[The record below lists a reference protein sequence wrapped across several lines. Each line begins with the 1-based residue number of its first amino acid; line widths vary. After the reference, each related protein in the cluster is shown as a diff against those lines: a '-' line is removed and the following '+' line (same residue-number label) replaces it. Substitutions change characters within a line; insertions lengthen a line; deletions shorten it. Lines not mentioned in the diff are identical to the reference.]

1 MPNLVRWVN
10 PRQWPGRARRENGHV
25 DDFPTYPSGL
35 RLTGRRVVVVGGGQV
50 AQRRV
55 PGLLAVGADVY
66 VVSPHVTP
74 AIEGLVGAGE
84 VTWLER
90 RFEAADLDETWYVIA
105 ATNDRES
112 NEAVTAAAEERRIF
126 CVRADDA
133 TEATAWTPAVGRH
146 AGVTVAVL
154 GNRDPR
160 RSASVRDEI
169 LEGLRE
175 GTIAARHHR
184 DRSPGVVLVGGGPG
198 DPELMS
204 VAGRKA
210 LMEADVVV
218 ADRLAPRELLGELP
232 ADVELIDV
240 AKLPRGRSAQQEE
253 INRVIV
259 ERALAGQRVVRFKGG
274 DNFVFGRGY
283 EEVLA
288 CREAGVPVTVIPG
301 LTSPIA
307 VPAVAG
313 IPVTHRGVAHDFT
326 VISGHLPP
334 GDPESLVNWKAVSG
348 LDGTLLLMMAV
359 QNAPAIAAALVEGG
373 RAADT
378 PVAVICDGTMPGERT
393 VLSTLG
399 ALETDLAA
407 AAVRPP
413 AIIVVG
419 GVVAVAHPDHYR

>member
-1 MPNLVRWVN
+1 
-10 PRQWPGRARRENGHV
+10 V

-35 RLTGRRVVVVGGGQV
+35 RLAGRRVLVVGGGQV

-55 PGLLAVGADVY
+55 PGLLAVGADVHL
-66 VVSPHVTP
+66 VSPVVTP

-84 VTWLER
+84 VTWDQR
-90 RFEAADLDETWYVIA
+90 GYADGDVDDAWYVIA
-105 ATNDRES
+105 ATDDPGV
-112 NEAVTAAAEERRIF
+112 NEAVSAAAERHRVF

-133 TEATAWTPAVGRH
+133 TRATAWTPAVGRH

-160 RSASVRDEI
+160 RSAGVRDDI

-198 DPELMS
+198 DPDLMS
-204 VAGRKA
+204 VAGRRA

-232 ADVELIDV
+232 SDVEIIDV

-253 INRVIV
+253 INRIIV
-259 ERALAGQRVVRFKGG
+259 DRALAGQRVVRFKGG
-274 DNFVFGRGY
+274 DSFVFGRGF
-283 EEVLA
+283 EEILA

-301 LTSPIA
+301 LSSPIA
-307 VPAVAG
+307 VPGVVG
-313 IPVTHRGVAHDFT
+313 IPVTHRGVAHEFT

-334 GDPESLVNWKAVSG
+334 GHPESLVSWESVAG
-348 LDGTLLLMMAV
+348 LRGTVVLMMAV
-359 QNAPAIAAALVEGG
+359 ENAPAIAAALVDGG
-373 RAADT
+373 RPGET

-399 ALETDLAA
+399 ALPDDLAA
-407 AAVRPP
+407 HGVRPP

-419 GVVAVAHPDHYR
+419 GVVAVAHPEHFA